1 MSERGDMGC
10 DEFAD
15 VAAELALGVLTGRE
29 RADALAHLE
38 RCDACRETVRQ
49 LTMTGEQLLGLLPAV
64 EPPAGFESRVLA
76 RLGIAVP
83 DAPPSADSAS
93 AAAPAAVAAG
103 KFGELAAGQVPGVT
117 GSEPGGP
124 VSRRRRMRRAV
135 KASPPGR
142 ARTDGRPGPGR
153 GPGRRTLATMVT
165 AAAVIVAALGG
176 WGLHSVTSPTPQS
189 PLSSASLLS
198 STHQD
203 VGQIYYY
210 NSGSSKQWVYM
221 AVDMPSGGGTV
232 TCELEGPGGYYTAIG
247 TFPLTKGHGAW
258 GSPAKWP
265 SGQLTG
271 ARLLAPNGK
280 VLATATF

>member
-124 VSRRRRMRRAV
+124 VSRRR
-135 KASPPGR
+135 
-142 ARTDGRPGPGR
+142 
-153 GPGRRTLATMVT
+153 
-165 AAAVIVAALGG
+165 
-176 WGLHSVTSPTPQS
+176 
-189 PLSSASLLS
+189 
-198 STHQD
+198 
-203 VGQIYYY
+203 
-210 NSGSSKQWVYM
+210 
-221 AVDMPSGGGTV
+221 
-232 TCELEGPGGYYTAIG
+232 
-247 TFPLTKGHGAW
+247 
-258 GSPAKWP
+258 
-265 SGQLTG
+265 
-271 ARLLAPNGK
+271 
-280 VLATATF
+280 